1 MPLRKHTAAAVTAA
15 AGVLLLAGCGLS
27 EDELFSNLNGTGASH
42 SQGAD
47 PSGTADTSE
56 TEAPRSDAPPNYADN
71 NRVRIPGEMS
81 PQDEKR
87 AGQKAAEVKRVLED
101 LRRQGRISPAEV
113 QPVLAELSAS
123 DPLSVTGLRSLS
135 PDTVDKVR
143 GSSYG
148 IWIGKTA
155 CVTGAVSK
163 DRVWAKANGHYLE
176 SGCLPP
182 PPTH

>member
-1 MPLRKHTAAAVTAA
+1 MSRRKHTGAVVTAA

-27 EDELFSNLNGTGASH
+27 GDELFSNLNGTGASH
-42 SQGAD
+42 SQATDTSDTTG
-47 PSGTADTSE
+47 TSE
-56 TEAPRSDAPPNYADN
+56 TGAPRSDAPPNYADN

-87 AGQKAAEVKRVLED
+87 AGQKATEVKRALED
-101 LRRQGRISPAEV
+101 LRRRGKISPAEV
-113 QPVLAELSAS
+113 QPVLAELAAS
-123 DPLSVTGLRSLS
+123 DPLSVTGSRSLWS
-135 PDTVDKVR
+135 DKAG

-155 CVTGAVSK
+155 CVTGTVSK
-163 DRVWAKANGHYLE
+163 DHVWASVNGHYLE

>member
-1 MPLRKHTAAAVTAA
+1 MVTAV

-27 EDELFSNLNGTGASH
+27 GDELFSNLNGTGASH
-42 SQGAD
+42 SQGTD
-47 PSGTADTSE
+47 TSGTTGTTGTSE
-56 TEAPRSDAPPNYADN
+56 TGAPWADAPPNYADN

-87 AGQKAAEVKRVLED
+87 AGQKAAEVKRALED
-101 LRRQGRISPAEV
+101 LRRRGKISPAEV
-113 QPVLAELSAS
+113 QPVLAELAAS
-123 DPLSVTGLRSLS
+123 DPLSVTGLRSLWS
-135 PDTVDKVR
+135 DKAR

-163 DRVWAKANGHYLE
+163 DRVWADANGHYLE